1 MSAIISVRN
10 VSKSFRETKAL
21 DGVTVDF
28 EGGKIHGV
36 IGRNGSGKS
45 VLFKCI
51 TGFMRPDSGEIIV
64 CGRPVKPLS
73 PAEMGIIIEHRG
85 FISGLSGYRN
95 LRYLAGIRNRISKE
109 KIRQTIELVGLD
121 PDEKKAVRKY
131 SMGMR
136 QRLGIAQAIMED
148 PPILVIDE
156 PMNGLDKHGVAEMR
170 ELLKKLRDKGTT
182 VLIASHYAGD
192 IDELCDTV
200 VEMEAGKMKKLL

>member
-1 MSAIISVRN
+1 M
-10 VSKSFRETKAL
+10 
-21 DGVTVDF
+21 
-28 EGGKIHGV
+28 
-36 IGRNGSGKS
+36 
-45 VLFKCI
+45 LFKCI

-73 PAEMGIIIEHRG
+73 PAEMGIIIEHPG

-156 PMNGLDKHGVAEMR
+156 PMNGLDKHGVTEMR